1 MGRGIIKPAA
11 LVAIELGV
19 AISTAHRNMH
29 KVRRAM
35 DELFV
40 ADDQTE
46 EVPRSFFQKVLFR
59 RSTES
64 PATFNGETLSQFEAR
79 NSGEGTPAELLEDS
93 LAPQLFEFMQKAFQG
108 SSGKHFQSFA
118 GQFNYVVRYADQPE
132 KIADLCFQAKEITDA
147 ELACYSSPKLIRVV
161 IPKLSSQQ
169 YSHLV
174 SEELSDSE
182 WGFVAS
188 GAAHQ
193 LCLA

>member
-1 MGRGIIKPAA
+1 MGRGLLKPAA
-11 LVAIELGV
+11 QVAIELGV

-35 DELFV
+35 DELCV
-40 ADDQTE
+40 TDDQME
-46 EVPRSFFQKVLFR
+46 EVPRSFFQKILFR

-64 PATFNGETLSQFEAR
+64 PSTFNGETLSQFETR
-79 NSGEGTPAELLEDS
+79 NSGEVTPVELLEHS

-108 SSGKHFQSFA
+108 SSGKHFQSYA
-118 GQFNYVVRYADQPE
+118 GQFNYVARYGDGPE
-132 KIADLCFQAKEITDA
+132 MLIDLCFQAKEITDK

-161 IPKLSSQQ
+161 IPKSNSRLPVPV
-169 YSHLV
+169 V
-174 SEELSDSE
+174 SEELSGSE
-182 WGFVAS
+182 WGFVTS